1 MFSAMMFALKQI
13 GDHSLQAK
21 KIWHKKH
28 LLFAKKSAFLHFIVY
43 LIIFLYTQKKISS
56 SKSGSILRP
65 SQSMHSDFRLLK
77 KKNIFRHSWQ
87 RHSDFRL
94 LMKKYF

>member
-28 LLFAKKSAFLHFIVY
+28 LLFAKKSTFLHFIVY
-43 LIIFLYTQKKISS
+43 LIIFQDFSVYTKEN
-56 SKSGSILRP
+56 
-65 SQSMHSDFRLLK
+65 LK
-77 KKNIFRHSWQ
+77 F
-87 RHSDFRL
+87 
-94 LMKKYF
+94 

>member
-21 KIWHKKH
+21 KIWHKKRICY
-28 LLFAKKSAFLHFIVY
+28 LQKKSAFLHFIVY
-43 LIIFLYTQKKISS
+43 LIIFLYTQKKILS

-77 KKNIFRHSWQ
+77 KKIFLDILEKGTQ
-87 RHSDFRL
+87 TFDF
-94 LMKKYF
+94 